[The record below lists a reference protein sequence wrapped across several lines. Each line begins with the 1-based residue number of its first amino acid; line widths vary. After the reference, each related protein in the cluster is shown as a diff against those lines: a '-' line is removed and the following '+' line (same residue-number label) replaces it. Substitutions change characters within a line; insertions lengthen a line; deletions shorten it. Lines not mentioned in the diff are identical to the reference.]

1 MQVEVEMT
9 QLWADAEEVKTEEIN
24 VAEEAEERC
33 SANQQELMQS
43 KLKGIDFNFTNF
55 ISTCKAIKTL
65 SYIPYL
71 KHIKIQSI
79 DNQLFVKTLLTT
91 L

>member
-33 SANQQELMQS
+33 RTNQQELMQS
-43 KLKGIDFNFTNF
+43 KLKGRRWWRVEVFR
-55 ISTCKAIKTL
+55 K
-65 SYIPYL
+65 
-71 KHIKIQSI
+71 
-79 DNQLFVKTLLTT
+79 
-91 L
+91 